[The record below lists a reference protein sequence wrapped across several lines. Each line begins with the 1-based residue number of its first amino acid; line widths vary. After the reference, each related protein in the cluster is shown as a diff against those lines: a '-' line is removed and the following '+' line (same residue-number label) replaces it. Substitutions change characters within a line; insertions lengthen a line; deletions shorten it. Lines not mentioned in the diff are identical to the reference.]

1 MMWAGDP
8 ARSGE
13 SGRSSSAA
21 GRAAARS
28 TRHGPHA
35 GSPPGRSDRPG
46 PDRNAGG
53 RLHRTLHHADL
64 RSVPEVRR
72 ALRALLRH
80 CLAEEQAATAELLAS
95 EVLTNALIHSAHDA
109 LFAATVH
116 DGSLRVEVRDF
127 TGRPPRPRT
136 PRPHEATS
144 GRGLLLVEALADDWG
159 VRRHGVGK
167 AVWFELGPAESAVE
181 HDGQPDAA

>member
-1 MMWAGDP
+1 MWAGDP

-72 ALRALLRH
+72 ALRALLRR

-109 LFAATVH
+109 LFTATVH

-136 PRPHEATS
+136 
-144 GRGLLLVEALADDWG
+144 
-159 VRRHGVGK
+159 
-167 AVWFELGPAESAVE
+167 
-181 HDGQPDAA
+181 